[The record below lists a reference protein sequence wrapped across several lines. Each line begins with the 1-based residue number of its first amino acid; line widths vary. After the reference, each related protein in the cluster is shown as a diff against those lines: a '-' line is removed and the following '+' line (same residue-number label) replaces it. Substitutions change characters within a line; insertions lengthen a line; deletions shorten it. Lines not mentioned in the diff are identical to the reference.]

1 MGNYIMGLIQL
12 PKVIALV
19 NDLSVKVQKL
29 EIQVQSLLMDKQI
42 TESKKVTIIE
52 DPLVNKKP
60 TLKKSA

>member
-60 TLKKSA
+60 TLKKPA